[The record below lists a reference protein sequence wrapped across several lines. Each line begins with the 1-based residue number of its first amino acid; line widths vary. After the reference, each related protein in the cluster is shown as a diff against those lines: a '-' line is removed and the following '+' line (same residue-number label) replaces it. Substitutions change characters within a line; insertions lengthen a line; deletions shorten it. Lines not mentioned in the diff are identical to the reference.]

1 MILTVLSILI
11 ASVISSIGTFLLIK
25 TKKRKLDAEASGAE
39 IDNIAKYAQ
48 IYADLMDITNSQNVQ
63 INEQNIRLNEQSKRI
78 DLLESEMKDA
88 NNEIF
93 TLNLIIN
100 EALGCEY
107 VANCPV
113 IKRKKLKSKS
123 K

>member
-11 ASVISSIGTFLLIK
+11 ASIMSSLGTFLLIK
-25 TKKRKLDAEASGAE
+25 TRKRKLDAEANGAE

-48 IYADLMDITNSQNVQ
+48 IYADLMDITNSQNIK
-63 INEQNIRLNEQSKRI
+63 INDQNLKINEQSKRI
-78 DLLESEMKDA
+78 DSLESDMKDA